1 MDPRLYKSAESG
13 DVCFFKQL
21 LNDDPMLLY
30 QLTPRRNTA
39 LHIAVQ
45 FGHKNVTA
53 EIYSRCRSLL
63 TQPNLDGDTP
73 LHVAARVGR
82 FSIVNYLVRETL
94 SMSQVEFG
102 NVSSKML
109 ETLRVRNRGNNTVLH
124 EALRNGHNK
133 VAEFLLKI
141 DPKLASFENEAGESP
156 LYLAAREGL
165 LDILNQILQS
175 SPSSAHGG
183 SDGQTA
189 LHAAVVEKH
198 FDIMEALLRFKQQLI
213 KEADHQGKTPLY
225 YAASLGDHRTVERLL
240 ELDIS
245 IAYVLDKQG
254 FSPIHVAAS
263 KGHTSVIREIVRHC
277 PDSGELV
284 DPYGWNALHIAIFNG
299 QANVVRYILETAELE
314 GTINQPD
321 FDGNTPLHLA
331 TIERKTWILRYL
343 RWDGRVNL
351 RSKNK
356 FGQTAIEIDR
366 SIKESS
372 ITSPRELQNIT
383 PSIWG
388 HLGTQH
394 SWLGNIK
401 ISPRAEQEE
410 ANAVQTYM
418 QMGQTLLMV
427 ATLITTVTFAAAFTM
442 PGGYNNDV
450 GPDRGQALLQSNN
463 DFKWFIIT
471 DTVAMTCSIIAACLL
486 FWGAVNSNKSS
497 YVYYFTSAA
506 ALTYIA
512 LQSTAIAFETGIKAA
527 MPDQQCLKTLG
538 TLVGAAF
545 HVITFLALSQLVKM
559 FSLPEACR
567 FFISHLCKLKC
578 KIKNKP

>member
-1 MDPRLYKSAESG
+1 MDPRLYKSAKSG
-13 DVCFFKQL
+13 DVCFLKQL
-21 LNDDPMLLY
+21 LNNDPMLLY
-30 QLTPRRNTA
+30 QLTPRENTA

-102 NVSSKML
+102 NVSIKML
-109 ETLRVRNRGNNTVLH
+109 ETLRVRNMGNNTVLH
-124 EALRNGHNK
+124 EAVRNGHNK

-141 DPKLASFENEAGESP
+141 DPKLACFENEAGESP

-213 KEADHQGKTPLY
+213 KEADHQGKTPLC
-225 YAASLGDHRTVERLL
+225 YAAYLGDHRTVKRLL

-254 FSPIHVAAS
+254 CSPIHVAAS

-343 RWDGRVNL
+343 RWDGRINL

-372 ITSPRELQNIT
+372 ITFPRELQNIT

-388 HLGTQH
+388 HLGTRH

-410 ANAVQTYM
+410 ANAVQTYT

-442 PGGYNNDV
+442 PGGYNNNV

-463 DFKWFIIT
+463 DFKCFIVADSI
-471 DTVAMTCSIIAACLL
+471 AMTCSIIAACLL

-512 LQSTAIAFETGIKAA
+512 LLSTGIAFTTGVKAVI
-527 MPDQQCLKTLG
+527 PHQQFAKVLG
-538 TLVGAAF
+538 NVVGSAF
-545 HVITFLALSQLVKM
+545 HVSTFLFLSQLVKM

>member
-1 MDPRLYKSAESG
+1 MPSSKNSMDPRLYKSAKSG
-13 DVCFFKQL
+13 DVCFLKQL

-30 QLTPRRNTA
+30 QLTPRENTA

-53 EIYSRCRSLL
+53 EIYSRCMSLV

-73 LHVAARVGR
+73 LHVAARVGC

-94 SMSQVEFG
+94 SMSQVDFG
-102 NVSSKML
+102 NTNNSMT
-109 ETLRVRNRGNNTVLH
+109 ETLRTRNRGNNTVLH
-124 EALRNGHNK
+124 EAVRNGHTK
-133 VAEFLLKI
+133 VAEFLLKM
-141 DPKLASFENEAGESP
+141 DPKLACFENEAGESP

-189 LHAAVVEKH
+189 LHAAVVERH
-198 FDIMEALLRFKQQLI
+198 FDVMESLLRFKQKLI
-213 KEADHQGKTPLY
+213 KQADHQGKTPVY
-225 YAASLGDHRTVERLL
+225 YAASLGDHKTVQQLL

-254 FSPIHVAAS
+254 YSPIHVAAS
-263 KGHTSVIREIVRHC
+263 KGYTNVIREIIGLC

-284 DPYGWNALHIAIFNG
+284 DPYGRNALHIAIFNG
-299 QANVVRYILETAELE
+299 QTKVVRYILETAELE
-314 GTINQPD
+314 GLINQPD

-331 TIERKTWILRYL
+331 TIERKTWILWYL
-343 RWDGRVNL
+343 KWDGRVNP

-356 FGQTAIEIDR
+356 YGQTAIEIDS
-366 SIKESS
+366 SIKEA
-372 ITSPRELQNIT
+372 NIT
-383 PSIWG
+383 PPRNIMPSIWG
-388 HLGTQH
+388 HLRTPP
-394 SWLGNIK
+394 SWLDNFK
-401 ISPRAEQEE
+401 VFSRVDQEE
-410 ANAVQTYM
+410 AIAMQT
-418 QMGQTLLMV
+418 GQTLLMV

-450 GPDRGQALLQSNN
+450 GPDQGQALLQSNN
-463 DFKWFIIT
+463 FFKWFIIT
-471 DTVAMTCSIIAACLL
+471 DSIAMTCSIIAACLL
-486 FWGAVNSNKSS
+486 FWGAVNSKESS
-497 YVYYFTSAA
+497 YVYYFKSAA
-506 ALTYIA
+506 ALTYFA
-512 LQSTAIAFETGIKAA
+512 LQFTAASFTTGILAV
-527 MPDQQCLKTLG
+527 MPHQQFVKTLG

-545 HVITFLALSQLVKM
+545 HVITLLFLSQLVKM

-567 FFISHLCKLKC
+567 FFLFHLCKLKC
-578 KIKNKP
+578 KSKNKP

>member
-13 DVCFFKQL
+13 NVCFFKQL

-30 QLTPRRNTA
+30 QLTPRENTA

-45 FGHKNVTA
+45 FGHKNVTV
-53 EIYSRCRSLL
+53 EIYSRC
-63 TQPNLDGDTP
+63 
-73 LHVAARVGR
+73 RVGR
-82 FSIVNYLVRETL
+82 FSIVNYLSL
-94 SMSQVEFG
+94 G
-102 NVSSKML
+102 
-109 ETLRVRNRGNNTVLH
+109 
-124 EALRNGHNK
+124 
-133 VAEFLLKI
+133 I

-299 QANVVRYILETAELE
+299 QANVVRYILETAE
-314 GTINQPD
+314 
-321 FDGNTPLHLA
+321 
-331 TIERKTWILRYL
+331 
-343 RWDGRVNL
+343 
-351 RSKNK
+351 
-356 FGQTAIEIDR
+356 
-366 SIKESS
+366 SS
-372 ITSPRELQNIT
+372 ITSPRNIT

-527 MPDQQCLKTLG
+527 MPDQQFLKTLG

>member
-13 DVCFFKQL
+13 DVCFLKQL

-30 QLTPRRNTA
+30 QLTPRENTA

-102 NVSSKML
+102 NMSSKML

-124 EALRNGHNK
+124 EAVRNGHNK

-141 DPKLASFENEAGESP
+141 DPKLACFENEAGESP

-198 FDIMEALLRFKQQLI
+198 FGMS
-213 KEADHQGKTPLY
+213 H
-225 YAASLGDHRTVERLL
+225 
-240 ELDIS
+240 
-245 IAYVLDKQG
+245 
-254 FSPIHVAAS
+254 FSP
-263 KGHTSVIREIVRHC
+263 
-277 PDSGELV
+277 
-284 DPYGWNALHIAIFNG
+284 
-299 QANVVRYILETAELE
+299 
-314 GTINQPD
+314 
-321 FDGNTPLHLA
+321 
-331 TIERKTWILRYL
+331 
-343 RWDGRVNL
+343 
-351 RSKNK
+351 
-356 FGQTAIEIDR
+356 
-366 SIKESS
+366 
-372 ITSPRELQNIT
+372 ELQSIT

-388 HLGTQH
+388 HLGTRH
-394 SWLGNIK
+394 SGLGNIK
-401 ISPRAEQEE
+401 ISPRADQEE

-463 DFKWFIIT
+463 EFKWFIIT

-527 MPDQQCLKTLG
+527 MPDQQFLKTLG

>member
-1 MDPRLYKSAESG
+1 MDPRLYKSAKSG
-13 DVCFFKQL
+13 DVCFLKQL
-21 LNDDPMLLY
+21 LNDDPTLLY
-30 QLTPRRNTA
+30 QLTPRENTA

-45 FGHKNVTA
+45 FGHNNVTA
-53 EIYSRCRSLL
+53 EIYSRRRSLL
-63 TQPNLDGDTP
+63 THPNLDGDTP

-82 FSIVNYLVRETL
+82 FSIVTYLVRETM
-94 SMSQVEFG
+94 SMSQVEFR
-102 NVSSKML
+102 NVSSSSMFD
-109 ETLRVRNRGNNTVLH
+109 TLRVRNRGNDTVLH
-124 EALRNGHNK
+124 EAVRNSHNK

-141 DPKLASFENEAGESP
+141 DPKLACFENEAGESP

-198 FDIMEALLRFKQQLI
+198 FDIMEALLRFKPQLI

-225 YAASLGDHRTVERLL
+225 YAASLGDHRTVQRLL

-254 FSPIHVAAS
+254 CSPIHVAAS

-277 PDSGELV
+277 PDSGELF
-284 DPYGWNALHIAIFNG
+284 DPYGRNALHMAIVG
-299 QANVVRYILETAELE
+299 GHGNVVRYILETEELE
-314 GTINQPD
+314 ELINQPD

-331 TIERKTWILRYL
+331 TIERKTWILSYL
-343 RWDGRVNL
+343 KWDGRVNP

-356 FGQTAIEIDR
+356 YGQTAFDIDR
-366 SIKESS
+366 SIKE
-372 ITSPRELQNIT
+372 ITSPRNIV

-388 HLGTQH
+388 HLRTPP
-394 SWLGNIK
+394 SWLDSIK
-401 ISPRAEQEE
+401 ILSRADQDE
-410 ANAVQTYM
+410 ANAVQTNK

-427 ATLITTVTFAAAFTM
+427 ATLITTVTFTAAFTM
-442 PGGYNNDV
+442 PGGYNNNI
-450 GPDRGQALLQSNN
+450 GPDEGVSLLESS
-463 DFKWFIIT
+463 KYLKLFIIT
-471 DTVAMTCSIIAACLL
+471 DTIAMTFSIIAACLL

-506 ALTYIA
+506 ALTYFS
-512 LQSTAIAFETGIKAA
+512 LQFTAVAFTTGIIAV
-527 MPDQQCLKTLG
+527 MPHQHFVRIMG
-538 TLVGAAF
+538 HAIGVAF
-545 HVITFLALSQLVKM
+545 HVSTFLFLSQLVKM
-559 FSLPEACR
+559 FSIPEACR
-567 FFISHLCKLKC
+567 FFISHLCKFKSR
-578 KIKNKP
+578 ITNKQ